1 MRRRAERKEVLEMAS
16 RKTFRRILTRRLVNV
31 IITIFG
37 IMVLNFL
44 LIHFMPGDPV
54 QNIVPRG
61 NKYDESI
68 KWALYEKFHLNESLP
83 EQLAWYLWNTI
94 SLNWGTSYILNRSVS
109 SIIFQDMRWTALLVG
124 TSTFIM
130 VLLGVAIGALSA
142 YRRGSA
148 FDVGATSISL
158 FFYGMPV
165 FWLALILQA
174 LFTTHPLGIS
184 WWPQLPPSGYYDSDR
199 YGHLAWN
206 LPVILSI
213 LKYLILPATVLA
225 VGSLAGVSLVMRSA
239 LVDTMTEDFILTA
252 RAKGLTDY
260 GVLRH
265 HALPN
270 GMPPMI
276 ALIAMDIAFI
286 IGGAYQVEYV
296 FNYPGIGFRTI
307 DAIGALDFPILQFI
321 VVVGGIAVVV
331 ANFIADMLLYYVD
344 PRIKIS

>member
-1 MRRRAERKEVLEMAS
+1 
-16 RKTFRRILTRRLVNV
+16 
-31 IITIFG
+31 
-37 IMVLNFL
+37 MVLNFF

-61 NKYDESI
+61 PKFDDSI
-68 KWALYEKFHLNESLP
+68 RWHLYEKFHLNDSVP
-83 EQLAWYLWNTI
+83 EQLAWYLWNTV
-94 SLNWGTSYILNRSVS
+94 SLDWGTSYQLNRSVS
-109 SIIFQDMRWTALLVG
+109 AVILGDLKWTAILVG
-124 TSTFIM
+124 SSTYVMI
-130 VLLGVAIGALSA
+130 LLGMAIGALSA

-148 FDVGATSISL
+148 FDVSATSISL

-165 FWLALILQA
+165 FWMALILQL
-174 LFTTHPLGIS
+174 LFTTHPLGMN
-184 WWPQLPPSGYYDSDR
+184 WWPQLPPSGYYDVDR
-199 YGHLAWN
+199 WGVELKWE
-206 LPVILSI
+206 LPIILSV

-260 GVLRH
+260 AVLRH

-296 FNYPGIGFRTI
+296 FNYPGIGYRTI
-307 DAIGALDFPILQFI
+307 ESISELDFPILQFI
-321 VVVGGIAVVV
+321 VVIGGVAVVI
-331 ANFIADMLLYYVD
+331 ANFIADMLLYYID
-344 PRIKIS
+344 PRIKIG